1 MAALQLK
8 HAFIEEKLDEYE
20 NPLFVVTC
28 PDGTEATY
36 RAHTREVTFQCDHG
50 KETISVQVGSFVG
63 GSFSVTVFSD
73 TFVPTGREY
82 L

>member
-1 MAALQLK
+1 MAAVQLK
-8 HAFIEEKLDEYE
+8 HASIEEKIDEYE

-28 PDGTEATY
+28 PHGTEATY
-36 RAHTREVTFQCDHG
+36 HAHTREFTFQCDHG
-50 KETISVQVGSFVG
+50 KQTVRVQVGSSMG
-63 GSFSVTVFSD
+63 GEFNFRVSSD